1 MCTVHGHKVKKTRLL
16 KKKNKA
22 KNANAKRGRAKQTH
36 TKLGLISCFH
46 SILTNTPM
54 TLNNQTLLKRGKGQS
69 QIYIYIYIKLKPKLR
84 EILIIF

>member
-1 MCTVHGHKVKKTRLL
+1 MAT
-16 KKKNKA
+16 KKKKKA